1 MPNAKLDTAKPGW
14 EALILRILPALL
26 LLLLLCPTSTFSQA
40 VNNRPDM
47 PSGADASNPA
57 LQSKMAINVVTDCGA
72 VGDGITDD
80 WAAIQACLTDH
91 PGKTIF
97 FPKMRFLPCLKGAGG
112 GCFGSVDYYVSKT
125 LKLSGNGQ
133 ALIGTSP
140 SRWPGGAV
148 QIKFPRDLTGPGIWV
163 PTDVYSAYVGNL
175 FLNGQ
180 RCWNS
185 TDLSTFD
192 EPKSLTGVGP
202 DGVLL
207 TGGEPSVDGVTAYCF
222 GRHGFAVLGDNAEG
236 EPFPGQPDFWS
247 IRNSFAYA
255 NRGYGLYIT
264 GLDSNAGESIA
275 MKTTGNQLGG
285 IRDNSVLGNTHI
297 SPASHMD
304 NRNPIPAGATQP
316 IGNISVNDGICSL
329 ITKAPIVT
337 GVDRE
342 NTWITVSG
350 TPEGKFDGTYRVDR
364 TNSATHTLTYQ
375 CHISGTSGGGGEV
388 GKASSADVYRAYNAA
403 GIKTGAYLGREG
415 SSISVW
421 LNPYCE
427 SNSNAPNFSA
437 SSIVIGRGCEVNVTG
452 DRTWTSW
459 IPGPGWSSTMR
470 VGQGLSL
477 DNASDT
483 MNWLTIRAGRTKEQ
497 YKGIH
502 FAGPKNDYWDI
513 AQYNDSYFFIRDAQ
527 SKGFYTITL
536 NRGGS
541 TDIAAPNNAAVRLG
555 RGSNGGVQFFG
566 GTNEVADIDSAGK
579 GTFSGVCLSAGIC
592 WNSGKGAPPAGNCTH
607 GKGGSLY
614 TRTDGGPATT
624 LYVCDGSTGTWMAK

>member
-1 MPNAKLDTAKPGW
+1 
-14 EALILRILPALL
+14 
-26 LLLLLCPTSTFSQA
+26 
-40 VNNRPDM
+40 
-47 PSGADASNPA
+47 
-57 LQSKMAINVVTDCGA
+57 MAINVVTDCGA
-72 VGDGITDD
+72 VGDGVTDD

-97 FPKMRFLPCLKGAGG
+97 FPKMRDVPCLKGAGG
-112 GCFGSVDYYVSKT
+112 SCFGSVDYYVSKT
-125 LKLSGNGQ
+125 LKLTGNAQ

-148 QIKFPRDLTGPGIWV
+148 QIKFSPTITGPGIWV
-163 PTDVYSAYVGNL
+163 PGNAPSAYVGNL

-180 RCWNS
+180 RCWSS
-185 TDLSTFD
+185 TDLTTFD
-192 EPKSLTGVGP
+192 EPKSITGVGP
-202 DGVLL
+202 DGILL

-236 EPFPGQPDFWS
+236 EPSPGQPDFWS

-255 NRGYGLYIT
+255 NRGYGLYIA

-275 MKTTGNQLGG
+275 LKTTGNQLGG
-285 IRDNSVLGNTHI
+285 ISDYSVLGNTHI

-304 NRNPIPAGATQP
+304 NRNPIPAGATQT
-316 IGNISVNDGICSL
+316 IGNISVNDGVCSL
-329 ITKAPIVT
+329 VTKAPIVT
-337 GVDRE
+337 GADRE

-350 TPEGKFDGTYRVDR
+350 TSGGKFDGTYRVNR
-364 TNSATHTLTYQ
+364 TNSATHTLSYN
-375 CHISGTSGGGGEV
+375 CRMSGTSGAEGEV

-427 SNSNAPNFSA
+427 SNSNAPNFSP

-470 VGQGLSL
+470 VGQGLAL

-483 MNWLTIRAGRTKEQ
+483 MNWLSIRAGRTKEQ

-502 FAGPKNDYWDI
+502 FAGPQKTYWDMG
-513 AQYNDSYFFIRDAQ
+513 QFNDSYFFIRDAQ
-527 SKGFYTITL
+527 SKGFYTILL
-536 NRGGS
+536 NKGGS
-541 TDIAAPNNAAVRLG
+541 TDIGAPNDSAVRLG

-566 GTNEVADIDSAGK
+566 GMKEVASVDGAGK
-579 GTFSGVCLSAGIC
+579 ATFTGICLSANVC
-592 WNSGKGAPPAGNCTH
+592 WNAGPGAPPTSACVRS
-607 GKGGSLY
+607 KAGSLY
-614 TRTDGGPATT
+614 TRTNGGPAAT
-624 LYVCDGSTGTWMAK
+624 LYVCDGNTGTWTAK